1 MESGADVGLCFGGV
15 PALRGGKLPFLVS
28 SMESY
33 DVVDE
38 KLAPLAHMYQ
48 SNTLVYMWYSE
59 RAVFTYTSTHLVE
72 RKGGLW
78 SRSHPEVGSCR
89 FETANTLFYMW
100 YGST

>member
-48 SNTLVYMWYSE
+48 RNTLADVGLCFGGVPTL
-59 RAVFTYTSTHLVE
+59 RRTSPA
-72 RKGGLW
+72 K
-78 SRSHPEVGSCR
+78 P
-89 FETANTLFYMW
+89 
-100 YGST
+100 